1 MATGIGQY
9 TPIFL
14 PRELPSLIERPG
26 RSQATGSQGVEH
38 YLSDPVCT
46 DSRLLFFPC
55 GSSDPVRLN
64 MKVVQQL
71 NLQGPWCRQACRDMH
86 CLCHRSYGLIR
97 GFCQASCNWQV
108 EGQFVQSFSIAPPIQ
123 ALRGLP
129 CLGSFSV
136 WRVRPI
142 KGPPAGVLL
151 CKSVHLALKGAPWVG
166 SCSVAQCVR
175 NLMAHPL
182 YCSAA
187 SAGMWG
193 EAVLMAPPLHVTQQ
207 YRLASIA
214 AQLSSTSISHHSLL
228 PYIPS
233 ICLSAVNAVLTLGLL
248 HNP

>member
-55 GSSDPVRLN
+55 GSSDPVRLS
-64 MKVVQQL
+64 MKVVQRL

-136 WRVRPI
+136 VPCVRHI
-142 KGPPAGVLL
+142 EGPYSVDGVGPWILLLDGVLL
-151 CKSVHLALKGAPWVG
+151 CRLVDQALKGVPWVG
-166 SCSVAQCVR
+166 SYSVVQCIR
-175 NLMAHPL
+175 RLMDQPL
-182 YCSAA
+182 YFSAA
-187 SAGMWG
+187 NAGKSG
-193 EAVLMAPPLHVTQQ
+193 TRGYGDGPT
-207 YRLASIA
+207 
-214 AQLSSTSISHHSLL
+214 
-228 PYIPS
+228 PYM
-233 ICLSAVNAVLTLGLL
+233 
-248 HNP
+248 